1 MQSGGVKCSNGDE
14 GCMSFTI
21 LGSGIKFIGGYY
33 KAKSFSVAA
42 GRAGKKLFQKIDK
55 DPDFRRFKNK
65 TSIKFVL
72 GEKTKG
78 SDKKTKAYITTRE
91 ELDKPKVVKIAGKEI
106 KYKYKY
112 SKKMLKIENSST
124 TLSTEEINDLVK

>member
-42 GRAGKKLFQKIDK
+42 TRAGKKLFQKIDK
-55 DPDFRRFKNK
+55 NPEFKRFKNK

-72 GEKTKG
+72 GEKTRG
-78 SDKKTKAYITTRE
+78 SEKKTKAFITTRE
-91 ELDKPKVVKIAGKEI
+91 ELDKPKIVKIAGKEI
-106 KYKYKY
+106 EYKYKY
-112 SKKMLKIENSST
+112 STKTLKIPTSST
-124 TLSTEEINDLVK
+124 ITEKEIEDLVK

>member
-1 MQSGGVKCSNGDE
+1 MQSGGVKCSNGDDS
-14 GCMSFTI
+14 CMSFTI
-21 LGSGIKFIGGYY
+21 LGSGIKYIGGYY

-42 GRAGKKLFQKIDK
+42 SRAGKKLFQKIDK
-55 DPDFRRFKNK
+55 DPEFKKFKNK

-78 SDKKTKAYITTRE
+78 SDKKTKAYVITRE
-91 ELDKPKVVKIAGKEI
+91 ELEKPKIVKIAGKEI

-112 SKKMLKIENSST
+112 NTKLLKKENSSE
-124 TLSTEEINDLVK
+124 TLSKEEIDNLVK